1 MSVKVWSLVENL
13 PAEAGEAEF
22 AESWRSIADMVGSR
36 SQAGEMA
43 MLEVMRDA
51 GTLQAGTIDPAW
63 GGGWRWDMSSSA
75 AKSVLASGLLYG
87 VLVAAGVPGLLPL
100 VIPAV
105 IPLLFDIEK
114 VRLTRSER
122 NILNIVGARKNAL
135 DRKGTVKELYASLP
149 EDVRQSLR
157 EQEFEEFIDAA
168 INAGVASEEGEVVEV
183 LSTGESV
190 FRLKIV

>member
-1 MSVKVWSLVENL
+1 
-13 PAEAGEAEF
+13 
-22 AESWRSIADMVGSR
+22 
-36 SQAGEMA
+36 
-43 MLEVMRDA
+43 MLEVMRDV

-63 GGGWRWDMSSSA
+63 GGGWRWDMSSGA

-122 NILNIVGARKNAL
+122 SILNIIGARREAFE
-135 DRKGTVKELYASLP
+135 RKGTVKQLYASLP
-149 EDVRQSLR
+149 EDVRQSLSMH
-157 EQEFEEFIDAA
+157 EFEEFIDAA
-168 INAGVASEEGEVVEV
+168 ISAGVASEEGDVVEV
-183 LSTGESV
+183 LSTGETV
-190 FRLKIV
+190 FRLKVV

>member
-1 MSVKVWSLVENL
+1 MSVKVWSLVEKL
-13 PAEAGEAEF
+13 PADAGEAEF
-22 AESWRSIADMVGSR
+22 TESWRPIAELIGSR
-36 SQAGEMA
+36 SQAGELA
-43 MLEVMRDA
+43 MLEVMRDV

-63 GGGWRWDMSSSA
+63 GGGWRWDMSSGA

-122 NILNIVGARKNAL
+122 NILNILGARKEAFE
-135 DRKGTVKELYASLP
+135 RKGTVKELYASLP

-190 FRLKIV
+190 FRLKVV